1 MYIYIYHLYV
11 CVCVCV
17 IDGVPSEKIVLLLFK
32 RPNIK
37 KLGIVNNCIYYDN
50 KKPFINGTIVNAE
63 IDPLIA
69 ILAQK

>member
-1 MYIYIYHLYV
+1 MYIYIVRVSLMAFQV
-11 CVCVCV
+11 K
-17 IDGVPSEKIVLLLFK
+17 KIVLLLFK

-37 KLGIVNNCIYYDN
+37 KLGIGNNCIYYDN

-69 ILAQK
+69 IPAQK